1 MKPRQNPAYNHPRF
15 AARRA
20 VLLLPCALLPAAG
33 VFAPASSAAP
43 AQWVV
48 RNGWV
53 LKAGDR

>member
-15 AARRA
+15 PTRRA
-20 VLLLPCALLPAAG
+20 VLLLPCALLPVAG

-43 AQWVV
+43 TQWVV